1 MRDSLAG
8 PPVTNDTDLV
18 RLIENNVVVAIG
30 VPEAW
35 AARNARFD
43 IAWVRS
49 WNNFVVMTLTDSCQA
64 KLDSNGRID
73 EQQAY
78 SLASTNLE
86 KLLGVINL
94 IDETAD
100 LVAYEGG
107 SAFDLSSKVAA
118 VLSPERGIVDLM

>member
-1 MRDSLAG
+1 L
-8 PPVTNDTDLV
+8 
-18 RLIENNVVVAIG
+18 E
-30 VPEAW
+30 
-35 AARNARFD
+35 
-43 IAWVRS
+43 
-49 WNNFVVMTLTDSCQA
+49 
-64 KLDSNGRID
+64 SNGRIN

-94 IDETAD
+94 IDENVD

-107 SAFDLSSKVAA
+107 SAFDLSSKVVA